1 VSADIPPAASAGE
14 IALGEMTVNRIGL
27 GGRFIQDA
35 EQHRPLLRRALELGV
50 NLIDTADIYG
60 NSENALAEAL
70 HPYPDDLVI
79 ATKGGQTHVDGQVI
93 ANGTPRYLREACE
106 RSLARLRV
114 ETIDLYQLHM
124 PDPDVPVEESVGA
137 LDELRREG
145 KVRHIGVS
153 NVFGDQLEAALRTA
167 PVVSVQNRFSLMY
180 PAGTHEI
187 EVCER
192 ERMAFMP
199 WWPLGGGELPRAGGA
214 LAEVGAEIAEIAAA
228 HGATR
233 GQIALAWLLHTSP
246 AMLPIPGTGSIEH
259 LEENLSAAAL
269 QLTPEDVA
277 TLEPTRP

>member
-1 VSADIPPAASAGE
+1 VRADIPTAASAGE
-14 IALGEMTVNRIGL
+14 IALGDLTVNRIGL

-35 EQHRPLLRRALELGV
+35 EHHRPLLRRALELGV
-50 NLIDTADIYG
+50 NLVDTADIYG
-60 NSENALAEAL
+60 NSETALAQAL
-70 HPYPDDLVI
+70 HPYPDGLVI
-79 ATKGGQTHVDGQVI
+79 ATKGGQTHVDGQVT

-114 ETIDLYQLHM
+114 DTIDLYQLHM

-167 PVVSVQNRFSLMY
+167 RVVSVQNRFSLMH

-199 WWPLGGGELPRAGGA
+199 WWPLGGGELTRAGGA
-214 LAEVGAEIAEIAAA
+214 LAEVAAA
-228 HGATR
+228 HGATP
-233 GQIALAWLLHTSP
+233 GQVTLAWLLQRSP
-246 AMLPIPGTGSIEH
+246 AMLPIPGTGSVEH
-259 LEENLSAAAL
+259 LEENIAAAGTR
-269 QLTPEDVA
+269 LTPEEVA
-277 TLEPTRP
+277 ALESSQPS